1 MYMYDA
7 LISWIHQVQFMISF
21 VSLYILLKSVNIA
34 NVWLSYWYLQCVII
48 LLISPMFEYRIDI
61 AIV

>member
-1 MYMYDA
+1 MYDA
-7 LISWIHQVQFMISF
+7 LISWIHQVQFMKSF

-48 LLISPMFEYRIDI
+48 LLIPPMFEYRIDI

>member
-1 MYMYDA
+1 MYDA

-34 NVWLSYWYLQCVII
+34 NVWLSYWYLQFVII

>member
-1 MYMYDA
+1 MYDA
-7 LISWIHQVQFMISF
+7 LISRIHQVQFMISF

>member
-1 MYMYDA
+1 MYDA

-34 NVWLSYWYLQCVII
+34 NVWLSYWYLQCVFI

>member
-1 MYMYDA
+1 MYDA

-48 LLISPMFEYRIDI
+48 LLIKPMFEYRIDI